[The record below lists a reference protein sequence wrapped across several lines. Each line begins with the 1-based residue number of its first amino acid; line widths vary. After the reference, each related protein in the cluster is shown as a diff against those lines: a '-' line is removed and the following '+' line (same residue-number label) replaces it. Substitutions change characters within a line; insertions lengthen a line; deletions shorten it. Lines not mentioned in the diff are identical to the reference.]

1 VTAMSTA
8 NLESSQSSRLAGM
21 TAIVSAPIA
30 FASAAVTLSGADWD
44 SKIFETP
51 TRLLAYGASAA
62 NAVRIGM
69 VLDVIGYY
77 ALLVPVLLL
86 LHRAMARRRPDLAAI
101 ATFAG
106 ATYIIVGATGA
117 GILSAVWPSALND
130 IGDPGADA
138 AGITASFDAITNGVV
153 LGMWNIVGS
162 AAIAVWLLIVGSM
175 AWGARRAFA
184 GFTVIIAIAAAV
196 DTIATALNVE
206 AVSSVALQV
215 YIYTAPLWAAWLGID
230 LMRGREPIAQSGVS
244 ATIVS

>member
-1 VTAMSTA
+1 VTAMTTTTTEA
-8 NLESSQSSRLAGM
+8 AESRRLAGI

-51 TRLLAYGASAA
+51 TRLLEYGAAAA
-62 NAVRIGM
+62 NAARIGM

-86 LHRAMARRRPDLAAI
+86 LHRAMARHRPDLAGI

-130 IGDPGADA
+130 IGDVGADT

-162 AAIAVWLLIVGSM
+162 AAIAVWLLIVGRM
-175 AWGARRAFA
+175 AWGTRRAFA
-184 GFTVIIAIAAAV
+184 GFTFVVAVAAAV
-196 DTIATALNVE
+196 DTIATALDVGSI
-206 AVSSVALQV
+206 SSIALQV
-215 YIYTAPLWAAWLGID
+215 YIYAAPLWAAWLGID
-230 LMRGREPIAQSGVS
+230 LLRGNEPIS
-244 ATIVS
+244 